1 MTTDFGCKRWCS
13 ILCKMVMRKQ
23 KKLTFQLKRSLIKK
37 NYHTRQTGL
46 LQSRNTMITL
56 RTNISTRLC
65 CKVTY
70 RLFLPRDMSK
80 IKTQAHRDIL
90 ATRHAVIDELFST
103 VQSRITQ
110 LTLEEN
116 LCLYK
121 KVLFQLIIQGLF
133 KIMEPNVVVEVRQH
147 DVVVSKKVIKQ
158 AQDYFQEKTGMTAN
172 VFLSENH
179 FLPEK
184 GSGGVVLYTKSKTIS
199 LDNTLDTRLSL
210 VRNIVLPSVR
220 KALFGENPNR
230 RHAD

>member
-1 MTTDFGCKRWCS
+1 MAQSDDYR
-13 ILCKMVMRKQ
+13 LRMQKMVQYIVQDGHEKAEEIDISAEEEFNKEKLSYKANRVAAV
-23 KKLTFQLKRSLIKK
+23 KKYYDNLENKYQHQIVL
-37 NYHTRQTGL
+37 
-46 LQSRNTMITL
+46 
-56 RTNISTRLC
+56 
-65 CKVTY
+65 
-70 RLFLPRDMSK
+70 DMSK